1 MKTRTPGPSPLSNVS
16 SAGGG
21 GGRSGEPLAHDW
33 ELRPGGMLVQKR
45 NPDSDRTSALAPTI
59 RVRVKYGSIYHEISI
74 SSQSTFGEL
83 KKMLTGPTGLHHQD
97 QKLLY
102 KDKERDSKTFLDM
115 AGVKDRSK
123 IVLVEDPLSQE
134 KRLLEMRKNAKMEKA
149 SKFISEISLEV
160 DRLAGQVLAF
170 ESIITKGGKVA
181 EKDVLNLIEMLMNQL
196 LKLDGIVADGDV
208 KLQRK
213 MQVRRVQKCVET
225 LDVLKIKNSTP
236 SNNGVQSP
244 NQNHQQRHY
253 SNGVQQRSTP
263 PPPIQEHHQST
274 RHHHSNGQRLIV
286 PIQEQQAR
294 HSFENLSI
302 NQQNQ
307 QQQQHSP
314 SGSVVVTTKWETFD
328 SSPALIPVP
337 STSTSAAVI
346 NNSVHNQPKFPWE
359 FFD

>member
-1 MKTRTPGPSPLSNVS
+1 M
-16 SAGGG
+16 SAQPVAAAAAVA
-21 GGRSGEPLAHDW
+21 GRGGEPLAHDW

-45 NPDSDRTSALAPTI
+45 NPDSDRTSAPAPTI

-102 KDKERDSKTFLDM
+102 KDKERDSKTFLDI

-123 IVLVEDPLSQE
+123 IVLVEDPISQE
-134 KRLLEMRKNAKMEKA
+134 KRLIEMRKNAKMEKA
-149 SKFISEISLEV
+149 SKSISEISLEV
-160 DRLAGQVLAF
+160 DRLAGQVSTF

-196 LKLDGIVADGDV
+196 LKLDGIMADGDV

-213 MQVRRVQKCVET
+213 MQVKRVQKCVET
-225 LDVLKIKNSTP
+225 LDVLKIKNSTS
-236 SNNGVQSP
+236 SNSGVQSP
-244 NQNHQQRHY
+244 IQNHQQRHY
-253 SNGVQQRSTP
+253 SNGVQQKSAP

-274 RHHHSNGQRLIV
+274 RHHHSNGQRPII

-307 QQQQHSP
+307 QQQTPRQQHSP

-337 STSTSAAVI
+337 STSTSTAVT